1 MTDVFSA
8 MTESVL
14 ASLGQSL
21 TVLRKDGNSE
31 SVTGILSRNVTP
43 VGSLEAVMQSMTTV
57 ALDRQIRL
65 ERSDQVIS
73 GSESWRVDRRLNDDG
88 YLTTWNLHAAD
99 H

>member
-1 MTDVFSA
+1 MTDVFSV

-21 TVLRKDGNSE
+21 TVHRKDGTSE

-73 GSESWRVDRRLNDDG
+73 GSESWRVDRRLKDDG